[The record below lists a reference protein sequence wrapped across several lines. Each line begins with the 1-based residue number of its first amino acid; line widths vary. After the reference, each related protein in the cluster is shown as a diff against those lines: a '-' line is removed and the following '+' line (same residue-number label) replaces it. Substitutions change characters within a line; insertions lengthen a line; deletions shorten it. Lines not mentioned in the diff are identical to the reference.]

1 MKYETTS
8 LEGEALDKAVALALG
23 WMPLGS
29 HWWEPGTVE
38 KDGGLVRQDGK
49 GSSCLRSVEMYSREW
64 VHGGPIIESE
74 RIVLHLSGDGW
85 CAMVGGEYGPLAEG
99 STALIAAMRAF
110 VASRFGD
117 TVEMP

>member
-1 MKYETTS
+1 MKYQTTD
-8 LEGEALDKAVALALG
+8 LEGENLDEAVALALG
-23 WMPLGS
+23 WRPIGG

-49 GSSCLRSVEMYSREW
+49 GSSCMRRVEMYSIKWE
-64 VHGGPIIESE
+64 HGGPIIESE

-110 VASRFGD
+110 VVARLGD
-117 TVEMP
+117 EVDL